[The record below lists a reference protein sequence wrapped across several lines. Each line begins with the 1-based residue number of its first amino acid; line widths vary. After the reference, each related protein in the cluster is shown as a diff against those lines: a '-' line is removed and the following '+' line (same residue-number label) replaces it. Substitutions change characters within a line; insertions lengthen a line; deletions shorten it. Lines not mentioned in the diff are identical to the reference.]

1 MIIAVC
7 SILVFVLLLFTALI
21 VVNRIMVS
29 RADDRIT
36 DTEDIDSIDKPYSA
50 IVVLGAGLKAD
61 GSPSHMLEDRLKGAV
76 ALYKKGVSD
85 TVILSGDN
93 SGEKY
98 DEVTAMETYC
108 LEAGIPE
115 EAIIRDDIGFS
126 TYETVYNTVK
136 SGKYEKVIFVTQKYH
151 LYRAIYLAEKMG
163 AEADGFSADY
173 RLYRGQIFRD
183 LREYMARAKDFLKV
197 NFGLH

>member
-1 MIIAVC
+1 MVT
-7 SILVFVLLLFTALI
+7 VLLLFTALTVI
-21 VVNRIMVS
+21 NRIMVS
-29 RADDRIT
+29 GGRGRVT
-36 DTEDIDSIDKPYSA
+36 DTDGIDGIDKKYSA
-50 IVVLGAGLKAD
+50 IVVLGAGLQAD

-93 SGEKY
+93 SGEAY
-98 DEVTAMETYC
+98 DEVSAMERYC
-108 LEAGIPE
+108 VEAGIPA

-126 TYETVYNTVK
+126 TYETAYNTVNN
-136 SGKYEKVIFVTQKYH
+136 GYEDIIFVTQKYH

-163 AEADGFSADY
+163 ARADGFSADY
-173 RLYRGQIFRD
+173 RVYKGQTVRD
-183 LREYMARAKDFLKV
+183 VREYFARAKDFLKV